1 MGDELLTKAEMAKH
15 LKIAEVTLDKWR
27 KEGLPAI
34 KFKRKVLFEKAAVME
49 WLNKKSK

>member
-1 MGDELLTKAEMAKH
+1 LDDELLTKAEMAKC

-34 KFKRKVLFEKAAVME
+34 KVSRKVLFSKAAVME
-49 WLNKKSK
+49 WINQKSK